1 MVLEF
6 ATARNKNGNRLYL
19 GVNTEDKTFSRERG
33 AWYSRADVIQ
43 ITKKERRAIIERAEA
58 AGYTEIA
65 YFNRRPEK

>member
-33 AWYSRADVIQ
+33 AW
-43 ITKKERRAIIERAEA
+43 
-58 AGYTEIA
+58 
-65 YFNRRPEK
+65 